1 MKRNELNN
9 FSTERHIKGKI
20 DMKTFINV
28 LSALMKFSSQLLNS

>member
-1 MKRNELNN
+1 MIINELNN
-9 FSTERHIKGKI
+9 FFIEQRIKGKI

>member
-1 MKRNELNN
+1 MIINELNN
-9 FSTERHIKGKI
+9 FFIERRIKGKI